1 MVNQLIAPA
10 RRRLAAVLV
19 GCAVAGCSFFQ
30 KAPPPPPVANAVP
43 APVIE
48 LPKPSATHRFELD
61 PGGSDI
67 VGYVQKTVVGKED
80 TLPDIARRF
89 DVGYEELLLA
99 NPGVDP
105 WLPGVGRE
113 VVVPTQFILPAAP
126 HAGVVVN
133 VAAMRIFYYPP
144 HKKGEP
150 QIVYTHPIGIGKVG
164 WKTPEGTTKIIS
176 RQKDPVWVVPKSVRD
191 EHAENGD
198 TLPAVV
204 PAGPD
209 NPLGAYEFRLG
220 WPSYL
225 IHGTNKP
232 YGVGMRSSHGCMRLY
247 PEDIAVFFDLIPI
260 GTKVTIVNQPYLF
273 GWRDGTLYLQA
284 FAVME
289 DDSRDWAKDPKRL
302 LARLLSPKLR
312 QRVAEHESEIDWQRV
327 ADMAH
332 EPRAIPVPV
341 TGDPEDTNQV
351 VAHSLLVQNILP
363 AGSNWDGTTGL
374 LVDEKTYNELI
385 GDREK
390 PAAASAAGPTPVP
403 AQSPLPQHQAASKQ
417 IQISQ

>member
-1 MVNQLIAPA
+1 MSAPFSTVF
-10 RRRLAAVLV
+10 RRVPGLGLCALLCALV
-19 GCAVAGCSFFQ
+19 IAGCSLFHPVP
-30 KAPPPPPVANAVP
+30 KEPPPVAKALP
-43 APVIE
+43 PPQPV
-48 LPKPSATHRFELD
+48 LPKPKATHHFD
-61 PGGSDI
+61 VDSGSDI
-67 VGYVQKTVVGKED
+67 VGYVQKTIVGKDD

-89 DVGYEELLLA
+89 DVGYEEILTA

-126 HAGVVVN
+126 HEGVVVN

-150 QIVYTHPIGIGKVG
+150 ETVYTHPIGIGKVG
-164 WKTPEGTTKIIS
+164 WKNPEGTTKIVS
-176 RQKDPVWVVPKSVRD
+176 RQKDPVWVVPKSVRE
-191 EHAENGD
+191 EHQEDGEQ
-198 TLPAVV
+198 LPAKV

-260 GTKVTIVNQPYLF
+260 GTKVTVVNQPYLF

-284 FAVME
+284 YAVME
-289 DDSRDWAKDPKRL
+289 DDSRNWDKDRKRL
-302 LARLLSPKLR
+302 LAKLLHPKDR
-312 QRVAEHESEIDWQRV
+312 GKIAQHDDEIDWQRV
-327 ADMAH
+327 GDLAH
-332 EPRAIPVPV
+332 TPRAVPVPV
-341 TGDPEDTNQV
+341 TGGHDGVDDVIAQGV
-351 VAHSLLVQNILP
+351 LVENILP
-363 AGSNWDGTTGL
+363 EGSNWDGQSGL
-374 LVDEKTYNELI
+374 LVDEKTFNDLLN
-385 GDREK
+385 GRDK
-390 PAAASAAGPTPVP
+390 APVGVP
-403 AQSPLPQHQAASKQ
+403 
-417 IQISQ
+417 